1 MTILDDKN
9 VMALRGTVRPVTE
22 NTHPQFAYYRASS
35 RESFA
40 NFLER
45 AIRRFTSCT
54 LSIHVQ
60 YVFYKSSFDDFV
72 EAHSSALR
80 TDIDVDETDIDP
92 GRIARMINDAEVG
105 ATDDLTGSGYTM
117 ADIKSYYV
125 NILPYCLMPE
135 GITPTQ
141 YNTVGTSRNDLGKT
155 STLPRI
161 SANSF
166 VGALCVG
173 FLTTTGEAKIHKP
186 RQLLQSQA
194 EKFVKTFKLQ
204 SYVVK
209 DVNLSNVVN
218 IHDRMD
224 EFNLLVINERGHI
237 VYRRSY
243 TLENEDEENDV
254 GNYIVLLWKN
264 NKWHYIKSI
273 KALFGTSRK
282 TRQRFCIKCNFCHDN
297 MERCGKPREIPMKFM
312 VKEQPSTA
320 RHLVG
325 YADFEAYIDEET
337 SEHRLSGYS
346 VCYTKRDESRA
357 YIWAHRVTNLEKE
370 DLLDLPHEEATHD
383 LMKNFFDHINDFI
396 HDYHDGIS
404 VDSPPVCCVSGDYHS
419 TSTWVFN
426 SYNTGAPVTYC
437 GYHLIRSDEKLIIY
451 FHNFKGYDSN
461 FIVQYAIANDYD
473 CNIFTRRAAKVDQF
487 LITSKENPFIRF
499 EFRDSYNHLASPL
512 GSLAETIEDWINMPK
527 RYVRAFEANKGP
539 FPYDWFD
546 DPRKLRADIPRE
558 KEQWFNKLSQSTNP
572 HWRDAVRYFD
582 EQEWTEFH
590 QYHDFYNLLDTYI
603 LAVVFEQYR
612 ATVLTEDG
620 LDPTYFFGVPSL
632 SLYTAVKANP
642 TKYVAP
648 ATPGLYHL
656 LQKNIR
662 GGVSQVL
669 YRYAERTE
677 KNYIKYLDV
686 NALYSSCMME
696 RLPTELISYIE
707 GYWERAGS
715 EKYGGEDFTSIYLI
729 DKITYPVE
737 LHDRPEHFQY
747 PLCPHHYQGKLCTT
761 FLPKERY
768 LMHEDN
774 YKFYKSKGLQMDD
787 VLATYIFKYEYVMRD
802 YIVTNIEKRNLDG
815 TPKPIKDLCK
825 LKNNALFGKTCE
837 NVWKYKKIAI
847 NVVPDGSSDE
857 EIKAFSRK
865 FKKAQE
871 IQYITPH
878 RVVYGEAYSHVKLCK
893 PIQLGFVI
901 LERAK
906 LKIYQF
912 IHKIFEIYGSR
923 IQLLYTDTD
932 SLIIL
937 FKEFDRD
944 PYYDLNIT
952 MSEYVDI
959 PITDKGFDKP
969 SKRAGLWSDDSNYK
983 TIVKY
988 CGLRAKSYALL
999 FDDDTDSI
1007 KNKGIIKSAQINSN
1021 KISFKHF
1028 RDALVHDQKFVAE
1041 QQIIFR
1047 RHRTY
1052 VLESRLQH
1060 KLAINTY
1067 DSKHMYARDKRTA
1080 VPFGYKGNIFEQLHY
1095 IISDFTADK
1104 IHL

>member
-1 MTILDDKN
+1 
-9 VMALRGTVRPVTE
+9 MALRGNVRPITE
-22 NTHPQFAYYRASS
+22 TTQPQFAYYRATS
-35 RESFA
+35 RELFA
-40 NFLER
+40 KFLES

-72 EAHSSALR
+72 EAHSAPMR
-80 TDIDVDETDIDP
+80 TDIDIDDCEVEE
-92 GRIARMINDAEVG
+92 GRILRLINEAEVG
-105 ATDDLTGSGYTM
+105 ATDDLAGSGYTM

-141 YNTVGTSRNDLGKT
+141 YNTVSTTRNDMGRK
-155 STLPRI
+155 STIPRVG
-161 SANSF
+161 ANSF
-166 VGALCVG
+166 IGALCIG
-173 FLTTTGEAKIHKP
+173 FMAATGGPKIQKP

-194 EKFVKTFKLQ
+194 EKFVKAFKLQ
-204 SYVVK
+204 SYVGK
-209 DVNLSNVVN
+209 DINLSNVVN
-218 IHDRMD
+218 AHDRID
-224 EFNLLVINERGHI
+224 EFNLIVINERGHI
-237 VYRRSY
+237 VYRRSF
-243 TLENEDEENDV
+243 TLESEEEENEV

-264 NKWHYIKSI
+264 AKWYYIKSV

-282 TRQRFCIKCNFCHDN
+282 TRQQFCIKCNFCHDN
-297 MERCGKPREIPMKFM
+297 MERCGKPKEIPMKFM
-312 VKEQPSTA
+312 IKEQPSEP

-325 YADFEAYIDEET
+325 YADFEAYIDHET
-337 SEHRLSGYS
+337 LEHRLSGYS
-346 VCYTKRDESRA
+346 VCYTKREDKKA
-357 YIWAHRVTNLEKE
+357 YIWAHRVTNLYNE
-370 DLLDLPHEEATHD
+370 DLTDAEPDVATHD
-383 LMKNFFDHINDFI
+383 LMKNFFDHINEFI
-396 HDYHDGIS
+396 RDYHDGIS
-404 VDSPPVCCVSGDYHS
+404 VDSPPICCAPGDYHS

-426 SYNTGAPVTYC
+426 SYNTGQPVTYC
-437 GYHLIRSDEKLIIY
+437 GYHLIRSDEKLVIY

-461 FIVQYAIANDYD
+461 FIVQYAIANNYE

-487 LITSKENPFIRF
+487 LITHKENPFIRF
-499 EFRDSYNHLASPL
+499 EFRDSFNHLASPL
-512 GSLAETIEDWINMPK
+512 GALADTIENWINMPK
-527 RYVRAFEANKGP
+527 RYKEAFESNKGP

-546 DPRKLRADIPRE
+546 DPHKLEDDIPRE
-558 KEQWFNKLSQSTNP
+558 KAQWFNKLSQTTHP
-572 HWRDAVRYFD
+572 YWREAIRYFD
-582 EQEWTEFH
+582 QQEWTQFH
-590 QYHDFYNLLDTYI
+590 QYHDFYNLLDTYL

-612 ATVLTEDG
+612 STVLTEDNI
-620 LDPTYFFGVPSL
+620 DPTYFFGVPSL

-648 ATPGLYHL
+648 PTAGLYHL

-669 YRYAERTE
+669 YRYAEKTE
-677 KNYIKYLDV
+677 NNYIKYLDV

-696 RLPTELISYIE
+696 RLPTEFISFIE
-707 GYWERAGS
+707 GYWDRRGS
-715 EKYGGEDFTSIYLI
+715 EKYSSEEFTSIFLI
-729 DKITYPVE
+729 DKITYPRE
-737 LHDRPEHFQY
+737 LHDKPEHFQY

-761 FLPKERY
+761 FLEKEKY

-774 YKFYKSKGLQMDD
+774 FNFYKEKGLVMEDI
-787 VLATYIFKYEYVMRD
+787 LATYIFKYEYVMRN
-802 YIVTNIEKRNLDG
+802 YIKTNIDKRNLAS

-837 NVWKYKKIAI
+837 NVWKYKKIGI

-871 IQYITPH
+871 IQYITPMK
-878 RVVYGEAYSHVKLCK
+878 VVYGEAYSHVKLCK

-906 LKIYQF
+906 LKVYQF
-912 IHKIFEIYGSR
+912 IHKIFEIYGER

-937 FKEFDRD
+937 FKNFNRD
-944 PYYDLNIT
+944 PYYDLNLT
-952 MSEYVDI
+952 MPHLIDV
-959 PITDKGFDKP
+959 PIVNGKFVKATKEPGK
-969 SKRAGLWSDDSNYK
+969 WSDDSSYK
-983 TIVKY
+983 VIVKY

-1007 KNKGIIKSAQINSN
+1007 KNKGIIKSAQINNN
-1021 KISFKHF
+1021 KINFNHF
-1028 RDALVHDQKFVAE
+1028 RAALVHDQKFVAQ

-1052 VLESRLQH
+1052 VLESRLQN

-1080 VPFGYKGNIFEQLHY
+1080 VPFGYLGDKFSQLHY
-1095 IISDFTADK
+1095 IISDFTSDK